1 MAAPD
6 DKQIDEIV
14 AMLDNFMTSDG
25 GHMNISVSEDG
36 TVKADKTMAKTVT
49 TMNSLDCASGDMAC
63 KVPTLFEGMDQEEE
77 DQ

>member
-25 GHMNISVSEDG
+25 GHMNISG
-36 TVKADKTMAKTVT
+36 
-49 TMNSLDCASGDMAC
+49 L
-63 KVPTLFEGMDQEEE
+63 
-77 DQ
+77 